1 MSADTR
7 LPSTV
12 RTLADVATIDAAARR
27 IELPCGN
34 GIMAWRRWGEGAP
47 VVLLHGGSGSWN
59 HWVRNI
65 TALVAA
71 GRQVWI
77 PDLPGSGESAS
88 PATGGDADAL
98 PEPME
103 SALQALLG
111 EAPVDLV
118 GFSFGT
124 MVATLLAAQ
133 WPQRVRR
140 LVLSGAPALGINPD
154 WKPTLKPWAHLQPGP
169 ELDRTHRANLASL
182 MLAQPESIDDLALA
196 LHAANL
202 PRDRMRLRRLSR
214 TDIMLRTLPD
224 IRCPVFGIW
233 GEEDVLYRGFQDRL
247 APALARA
254 PDFRWM
260 RLVPRAGHWVQFERA
275 QAYDQALAEALAG

>member
-47 VVLLHGGSGSWN
+47 VVLRHGGSGSWN

-103 SALQALLG
+103 SALQA
-111 EAPVDLV
+111 
-118 GFSFGT
+118 
-124 MVATLLAAQ
+124 
-133 WPQRVRR
+133 
-140 LVLSGAPALGINPD
+140 
-154 WKPTLKPWAHLQPGP
+154 
-169 ELDRTHRANLASL
+169 
-182 MLAQPESIDDLALA
+182 
-196 LHAANL
+196 
-202 PRDRMRLRRLSR
+202 
-214 TDIMLRTLPD
+214 
-224 IRCPVFGIW
+224 
-233 GEEDVLYRGFQDRL
+233 
-247 APALARA
+247 
-254 PDFRWM
+254 
-260 RLVPRAGHWVQFERA
+260 
-275 QAYDQALAEALAG
+275 